1 MADFVRVPPER
12 VPETSLKALLEEFAS
27 RDGTDYGARE
37 TPLSA
42 RVNQLRDGLRRGAL
56 ALLFDADSQ
65 TWDVLSA
72 DNARLLLGDQG
83 AASREGAG
91 DE

>member
-1 MADFVRVPPER
+1 MPPER
-12 VPETSLKALLEEFAS
+12 VPESSLKALLEEFAS

-42 RVNQLRDGLRRGAL
+42 RVNQLGDGLRRGSL
-56 ALLFDADSQ
+56 VLLFDADSQ

-83 AASREGAG
+83 AASREGG

>member
-1 MADFVRVPPER
+1 MPPER
-12 VPETSLKALLEEFAS
+12 VPEASLKALLEEFAS

-42 RVNQLRDGLRRGAL
+42 RVDQLRDGLRRGSL

-72 DNARLLLGDQG
+72 DNARLLLGDEG
-83 AASREGAG
+83 ADSREGG

>member
-1 MADFVRVPPER
+1 MPPER
-12 VPETSLKALLEEFAS
+12 VPEASLKALLEEFAS

-42 RVNQLRDGLRRGAL
+42 RVKQLGDGLRRGSL

-72 DNARLLLGDQG
+72 DDARRLLDD
-83 AASREGAG
+83 EGADSRHG
-91 DE
+91 EGTADE

>member
-1 MADFVRVPPER
+1 MPPER
-12 VPETSLKALLEEFAS
+12 VPEASLKALLEEFAS

-42 RVNQLRDGLRRGAL
+42 RVNRLRDGLRRGSL
-56 ALLFDADSQ
+56 ALFFDADSQ

-72 DNARLLLGDQG
+72 DNARLLLGGEG
-83 AASREGAG
+83 AASCEGAG

>member
-1 MADFVRVPPER
+1 MPPER
-12 VPETSLKALLEEFAS
+12 VPEASLKALLEEFAS

-42 RVNQLRDGLRRGAL
+42 RVNRLRDGLRRGSL
-56 ALLFDADSQ
+56 ALFFDADSQ

-72 DNARLLLGDQG
+72 DNARLLLADQG
-83 AASREGAG
+83 ADSREGG

>member
-1 MADFVRVPPER
+1 MPPER
-12 VPETSLKALLEEFAS
+12 VPEASLKALLEEFAS

-42 RVNQLRDGLRRGAL
+42 RVNQLRDGLCRGSL

-72 DNARLLLGDQG
+72 DNARLLLGDEG
-83 AASREGAG
+83 AASREGG

>member
-12 VPETSLKALLEEFAS
+12 VPEASLKALLEEFAS

-42 RVNQLRDGLRRGAL
+42 RVKQLGDGLRRGSL

-72 DNARLLLGDQG
+72 DDARRLLGDEG
-83 AASREGAG
+83 ADSREGAG

>member
-1 MADFVRVPPER
+1 MPPER
-12 VPETSLKALLEEFAS
+12 VPEASLKALLEEVAS

-42 RVNQLRDGLRRGAL
+42 RVNQLRDGLCRGSL

-72 DNARLLLGDQG
+72 DNARLLLGDEG
-83 AASREGAG
+83 AASREGG

>member
-1 MADFVRVPPER
+1 MPEA
-12 VPETSLKALLEEFAS
+12 SLKALLEEFAS

-42 RVNQLRDGLRRGAL
+42 RVDQLRDGLRRGSL

-83 AASREGAG
+83 ADSREGG